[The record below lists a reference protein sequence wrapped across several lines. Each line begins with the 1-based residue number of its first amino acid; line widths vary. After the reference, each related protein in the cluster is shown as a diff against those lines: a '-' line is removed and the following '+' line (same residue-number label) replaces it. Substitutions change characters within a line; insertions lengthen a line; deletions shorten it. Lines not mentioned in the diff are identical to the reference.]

1 MAKVISVSNQKGGV
15 GKTTT
20 ANGLAMG
27 LRHRGFKV
35 LCVDFDPQGNL
46 SFSMR
51 ADNRIPLQSS
61 VYHVLKGELRAA
73 QTIQRTPIMDII
85 PCNMLLSGME
95 MEFTG
100 PGREYILRDALK
112 PVLPL
117 YDYVVIDTPPALG
130 FLSVNAFTASDAI
143 LVPVL
148 SDLFSLQGIVQL
160 SDTVRIIQE
169 RSNPGLRYAGVL
181 LTKFAPREQVSA
193 LIRETA
199 LDVTGQLG
207 IPLLDTA
214 IRASNVMTK
223 VQILREDMMAYAPKN
238 NAVRDYLQLIG
249 ELQQKGVL

>member
-27 LRHRGFKV
+27 LRHRGFRV

-51 ADNRIPLQSS
+51 ADNRIPLQNS
-61 VYHVLKGELRAA
+61 VYHVLKGELRAV
-73 QTIQRTPIMDII
+73 QTIQHTPLVDII
-85 PCNMLLSGME
+85 PCNMLLSGAE

-100 PGREYILRDALK
+100 TGREYILRDALR

-143 LVPVL
+143 VVPVL

-160 SDTVRIIQE
+160 SETVRRIQE
-169 RSNPGLRYAGVL
+169 RSNPTLRHAGVL
-181 LTKFAPREQVSA
+181 LTKFTPREQVSS

-199 LDVTGQLG
+199 LDITQQLG
-207 IPLLDTA
+207 VPLLDTY
-214 IRASNVMTK
+214 IRTSNVMTK
-223 VQILREDMMAYAPKN
+223 VQILRENMMTYAPRN
-238 NAVRDYLQLIG
+238 NAVQDYLQLVG
-249 ELQQKGVL
+249 ELRQRGVL